1 MHRFFAPDIEV
12 TGVLP
17 EDEAKH
23 CVRVL
28 RLAEGSEIEIVDG
41 KGNLFV
47 CELSEANAKRCAVDI
62 VSKRYIPSHWGC
74 GITVAIA
81 PTKNIDRL
89 EWMVEKVVEMGVDR
103 IIPIACRYSERKVLK
118 TERLHK
124 IAVSAM
130 KQSLKTVLPAIDGL
144 TPVNEVINKAFS
156 GQRFIAYCDR
166 EIERRDFV
174 KEYNKGGDVL
184 VMIGPEGDFS
194 KDEIRSAISAG
205 FIPVSLGES
214 RLRTETAGVFACAAI
229 HAINQL

>member
-12 TGVLP
+12 TGILP
-17 EDEAKH
+17 EEEAKH
-23 CVRVL
+23 CARVL

-47 CELSEANAKRCAVDI
+47 CELSEASAKRCAVDI
-62 VSKRYIPSHWGC
+62 VSKRHIPSHWGC
-74 GITVAIA
+74 GITVAVA

>member
-1 MHRFFAPDIEV
+1 
-12 TGVLP
+12 
-17 EDEAKH
+17 
-23 CVRVL
+23 
-28 RLAEGSEIEIVDG
+28 
-41 KGNLFV
+41 
-47 CELSEANAKRCAVDI
+47 
-62 VSKRYIPSHWGC
+62 
-74 GITVAIA
+74 
-81 PTKNIDRL
+81 
-89 EWMVEKVVEMGVDR
+89 
-103 IIPIACRYSERKVLK
+103 
-118 TERLHK
+118 
-124 IAVSAM
+124 M

>member
-17 EDEAKH
+17 EEEAKH
-23 CVRVL
+23 CARVL

-47 CELSEANAKRCAVDI
+47 CELSEASAKRCAVNI

-81 PTKNIDRL
+81 PTKSIDRL
-89 EWMVEKVVEMGVDR
+89 EWMVEKVVEIGVDR

>member
-89 EWMVEKVVEMGVDR
+89 EWMVEKVVEMGVDH

-130 KQSLKTVLPAIDGL
+130 KQSLKTVLPVIDEL
-144 TPVNEVINKAFS
+144 TPIADVIGAEYQ

-166 EIERRDFV
+166 EIKRYDLI
-174 KEYNKGGDVL
+174 KEYNKGGNVL

-194 KDEIRSAISAG
+194 KDEIHSAISSG
-205 FIPVSLGES
+205 FVPVSLGES

-229 HAINQL
+229 HTINQL